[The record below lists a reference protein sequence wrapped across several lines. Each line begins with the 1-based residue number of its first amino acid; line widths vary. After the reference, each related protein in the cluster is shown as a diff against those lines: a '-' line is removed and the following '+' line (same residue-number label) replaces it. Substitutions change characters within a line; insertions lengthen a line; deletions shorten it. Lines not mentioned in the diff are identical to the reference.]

1 MHSQAGVSQKFFYM
15 VGCAKFLIIFPKFL
29 SVFFQDFSN
38 FIIEKISAMK
48 ILVVVMGGAAA
59 PFPLKSMPGNM
70 LLCLQ
75 SSYQSNYDDWELG
88 LLGFAVASVSVF
100 CQILTL
106 QGGVTTSAQQKL
118 KLGLSWA

>member
-15 VGCAKFLIIFPKFL
+15 VGCAKFLIIFPKFCN
-29 SVFFQDFSN
+29 VFQDFSN
-38 FIIEKISAMK
+38 LIIEKISAMK

-75 SSYQSNYDDWELG
+75 SSYLSNYDD
-88 LLGFAVASVSVF
+88 
-100 CQILTL
+100 
-106 QGGVTTSAQQKL
+106 
-118 KLGLSWA
+118 